1 MILPYSGWY
10 GDTTSEFTVSV
21 HRSAV
26 PLTDSVYYGF
36 SSFSLGMPLCDTT
49 FKPGAI
55 VKTLKTGVRAGKA
68 ALALRLAP
76 DRMQQW
82 IVDEAGVRPGN
93 FSSNAAFIE
102 YFRGIVVSG
111 SDQNQAMYQFNAGDP
126 AARVRIYYTNDSI
139 RNDTSASG
147 KDFGLYELALSSG
160 VQSFNR
166 ITYDRSNASLNL
178 ATQDTVLGEST
189 AHIQGL
195 GGAVTVLRLDGLKTL
210 LDSGYVVNYAE
221 LVVPVREGSNV
232 RYAAPSSLSILQVN
246 GSTKTLIRDYLR
258 GNPGGTF
265 TASGVLRK
273 GAYRFVVT
281 RHVQDLLRYG
291 DTASFK
297 MMLVPERMASSPARA
312 VLHGSADAVEPMSL
326 NLWYTKP
333 N

>member
-1 MILPYSGWY
+1 
-10 GDTTSEFTVSV
+10 
-21 HRSAV
+21 
-26 PLTDSVYYGF
+26 
-36 SSFSLGMPLCDTT
+36 
-49 FKPGAI
+49 
-55 VKTLKTGVRAGKA
+55 
-68 ALALRLAP
+68 
-76 DRMQQW
+76 
-82 IVDEAGVRPGN
+82 
-93 FSSNAAFIE
+93 
-102 YFRGIVVSG
+102 
-111 SDQNQAMYQFNAGDP
+111 
-126 AARVRIYYTNDSI
+126 VRIYYTNDSI